1 MDMVEKVVKQHKK
14 IIKNN
19 LLGLGMVTQEAEP
32 GHLCEFQASQGS
44 IPKSKQTKITTTTK
58 PSRET
63 QANCGETDMP
73 SADWRGSLQM
83 RT

>member
-1 MDMVEKVVKQHKK
+1 MVEKVVKQHKK

-32 GHLCEFQASQGS
+32 VHLYEFQASQGS
-44 IPKSKQTKITTTTK
+44 IPKSKQTKITTTK

-63 QANCGETDMP
+63 QPSCGETDMP